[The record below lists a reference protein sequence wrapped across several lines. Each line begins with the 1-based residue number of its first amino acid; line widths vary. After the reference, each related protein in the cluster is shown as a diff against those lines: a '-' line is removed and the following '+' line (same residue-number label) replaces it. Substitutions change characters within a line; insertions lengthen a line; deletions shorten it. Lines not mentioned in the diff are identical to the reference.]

1 MPFSFFLFMLVFSV
15 KAGKDFCKNPSLDMR
30 NKIGDMS
37 AREINKRN
45 EKAFLDAYDF
55 YAPRI
60 FRHIYFRVSSR
71 ELAEDI
77 TSQVFLKTWEY
88 LLSDNIKNIK
98 SFLYRVASN
107 LLVDYYRKKPRE
119 PVQIDEG
126 FENIFFYEKDI
137 VKEIN
142 NQEELQDVR
151 RAASRLKK
159 DFRDIIVM
167 RYIDGLSIEEISE
180 ISGKSKNAVC
190 ISISRAIVELKEIL
204 QDFPRI

>member
-1 MPFSFFLFMLVFSV
+1 
-15 KAGKDFCKNPSLDMR
+15 
-30 NKIGDMS
+30 MS
-37 AREINKRN
+37 AREINKRNKRN

-60 FRHIYFRVSSR
+60 FRHIYFRVSSK
-71 ELAEDI
+71 ETAEDI
-77 TSQVFLKTWEY
+77 TSQVFLKTWKY

-107 LLVDYYRKKPRE
+107 LLVDYYRKKSRE
-119 PVQIDEG
+119 PVQVDEE
-126 FENIFFYEKDI
+126 FENISFYEKDI

-180 ISGKSKNAVC
+180 ISGKSKNAVY
-190 ISISRAIVELKEIL
+190 ISISRAIGELKEIL
-204 QDFPRI
+204 QDFSHI